1 MREQQA
7 MTFLYKSE
15 EVRGQHW
22 KAVFAERE
30 PDLPFLIWP
39 ERGDPE
45 KVRYIAAWLP
55 PDDLATAYPNLEV
68 LFSVGAG
75 VDQLDLTQV
84 PPHVKV
90 VRMVDPGVPEMM
102 SEYVTTAVMALH
114 CDVLAHR
121 GSQTRR
127 EWSPMPPRPASG
139 RRIGI
144 MGLGRLGARS
154 CQKLAGL
161 GFDVSGWSRT
171 RHEIEG
177 IETFAGEDGFGAFL
191 GKSEIL
197 VCLLPLT
204 EETQGILGD
213 ALFAQLPKGA
223 MVVNAGRGGHL
234 DEAALVAALDSGHL
248 AGAVLDVTIQE
259 PLPPESPLWSHPG
272 IFITPHIASFAEAG
286 TSVEVILGNIAR
298 LRAGEEPIGLVD
310 RGRGY

>member
-1 MREQQA
+1 MREPKT

-15 EVRGQHW
+15 AARGQHW
-22 KAVFAERE
+22 KSVFAERE

-55 PDDLATAYPNLEV
+55 PDDLATGYPNLEV

-84 PPHVKV
+84 PPHVRV

-102 SEYVTTAVMALH
+102 SEFVTSAVMALH
-114 CDVLAHR
+114 CEVLAHR
-121 GSQTRR
+121 ASQDRR
-127 EWSPMPPRPASG
+127 EWRPLPARPASG
-139 RRIGI
+139 RRVGI
-144 MGLGRLGARS
+144 MGLGRLGSRS

-161 GFDVSGWSRT
+161 GFDVSGWSRS
-171 RHEIEG
+171 RREIGG
-177 IETFAGEDGFGAFL
+177 IETFAGEGEFDAFL
-191 GKSEIL
+191 ARTEIL

-204 EETQGILGD
+204 QETQGILGTS
-213 ALFAQLPKGA
+213 LFARLPMGA
-223 MVVNAGRGGHL
+223 MIVNVGRGGHL
-234 DEAALVAALDSGHL
+234 DEDALVAALDDGQL
-248 AGAVLDVTIQE
+248 AGAVLDVTSEE

-272 IFITPHIASFAEAG
+272 ILITPHIASFAQAA
-286 TSVEVILGNIAR
+286 TSAEVILDNIAR

-310 RGRGY
+310 RTRGY

>member
-1 MREQQA
+1 

-15 EVRGQHW
+15 LVRGQHW
-22 KAVFAERE
+22 KSVFAERE

-55 PDDLATAYPNLEV
+55 PDDLATGYPNLEV

-84 PPHVKV
+84 PPHVRV

-102 SEYVTTAVMALH
+102 SEFVTSAVMALH

-121 GSQTRR
+121 ESRKLRQWR
-127 EWSPMPPRPASG
+127 PLPARPAAG
-139 RRIGI
+139 RRVGV

-161 GFDVSGWSRT
+161 GFDVSGWSRS

-191 GKSEIL
+191 ARTDIL

-213 ALFAQLPKGA
+213 GLFSRLPKGA
-223 MVVNAGRGGHL
+223 MIVNAGRGGHL
-234 DEAALVAALDSGHL
+234 DEAALLKALDSGHL
-248 AGAVLDVTIQE
+248 AGAVLDVTLQE
-259 PLPPESPLWSHPG
+259 PLPADSPLWSHPG
-272 IFITPHIASFAEAG
+272 ILITPHIASFAEAG

-298 LRAGEEPIGLVD
+298 LRAGDEPIGLVD
-310 RGRGY
+310 RTRGY

>member
-1 MREQQA
+1 

-15 EVRGQHW
+15 AARGLHW
-22 KAVFAERE
+22 KSVFAERE

-55 PDDLATAYPNLEV
+55 PDDLATAYPHLEV

-84 PPHVKV
+84 PPHVRV

-102 SEYVTTAVMALH
+102 SEFVTTAVMALH

-121 GSQTRR
+121 KNQELR
-127 EWSPMPPRPASG
+127 EWRPLPPRAVSS
-139 RRIGI
+139 RRVGV

-161 GFDVSGWSRT
+161 GFDVAGWSRS
-171 RHEIEG
+171 RHEIDG
-177 IETFAGEDGFGAFL
+177 VKIFAGEVGFDAFL
-191 GKSEIL
+191 ARTDIL

-204 EETQGILGD
+204 EATQGILGD
-213 ALFAQLPKGA
+213 ALFARLPKGA
-223 MVVNAGRGGHL
+223 MIVNAGRGGHL
-234 DEAALVAALDSGHL
+234 DEAALIAALDSGHL
-248 AGAVLDVTIQE
+248 AGAVLDVTSEE
-259 PLPPESPLWSHPG
+259 PLPAQSPLWSHPG
-272 IFITPHIASFAEAG
+272 ILITPHIASFAEAG
-286 TSVEVILGNIAR
+286 TSVEVILKNIAL
-298 LRAGEEPIGLVD
+298 LRAGQEPIGLVD
-310 RGRGY
+310 RTRGY

>member
-1 MREQQA
+1 

-15 EVRGQHW
+15 AARGQHW
-22 KAVFAERE
+22 KSVFAERE

-39 ERGDPE
+39 ERGDPA

-55 PDDLATAYPNLEV
+55 PDDLATAYPALEV

-75 VDQLDLTQV
+75 VDQLDLSQV
-84 PPHVKV
+84 PPHVRV

-102 SEYVTTAVMALH
+102 SEFVSSAVMALH

-121 GSQTRR
+121 RNQDLR
-127 EWSPMPPRPASG
+127 EWRPLPPRPASS
-139 RRIGI
+139 RRVGV

-161 GFDVSGWSRT
+161 GFDVSGWSRS
-171 RHEIEG
+171 RHEIGG
-177 IETFAGEDGFGAFL
+177 IRTFAGEDEFGAFL
-191 GKSEIL
+191 SRTDIL

-204 EETQGILGD
+204 QDTQGILGE
-213 ALFAQLPKGA
+213 ALFARLPQGA
-223 MVVNAGRGGHL
+223 MIVNAGRGGHL
-234 DEAALVAALDSGHL
+234 DEAALLRALDAGRIG
-248 AGAVLDVTIQE
+248 GAVLDVTMQE
-259 PLPPESPLWSHPG
+259 PLPAQSPLWSHPG
-272 IFITPHIASFAEAG
+272 ILITPHIASFAEAG

-310 RGRGY
+310 RTRGY

>member
-1 MREQQA
+1 

-15 EVRGQHW
+15 EARGRHW
-22 KAVFAERE
+22 KSVFAERE

-39 ERGDPE
+39 ERGDPA

-84 PPHVKV
+84 PSHVRV

-102 SEYVTTAVMALH
+102 SEFVTSSVMALH

-121 GSQTRR
+121 RSR
-127 EWSPMPPRPASG
+127 ELHEWRPLPPRPAAS
-139 RRIGI
+139 RRVGV

-161 GFDVSGWSRT
+161 GFEVSGWSRSH
-171 RHEIEG
+171 HEIEG
-177 IETFAGEDGFGAFL
+177 IRTFAGEAEFGTFL
-191 GKSEIL
+191 SRTDIL

-204 EETQGILGD
+204 PETQGILGD
-213 ALFAQLPKGA
+213 TLFAQLPRGA
-223 MVVNAGRGGHL
+223 MIVNAGRGGHL
-234 DEAALVAALDSGHL
+234 DEAALLRALDSGDI
-248 AGAVLDVTIQE
+248 AGALLDVTMQE
-259 PLPPESPLWSHPG
+259 PLPAGSPLWSHPG
-272 IFITPHIASFAEAG
+272 ILITPHIASFAEAG
-286 TSVEVILGNIAR
+286 SSVEVILGNLAR

-310 RGRGY
+310 RTRGY